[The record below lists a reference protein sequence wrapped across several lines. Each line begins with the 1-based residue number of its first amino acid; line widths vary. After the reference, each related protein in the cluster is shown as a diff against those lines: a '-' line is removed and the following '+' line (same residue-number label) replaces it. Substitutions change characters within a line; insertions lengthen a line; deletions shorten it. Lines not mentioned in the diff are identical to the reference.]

1 MNKLTRSQ
9 KNVIDMLSGAIN
21 HVVNEKFDYCEIV
34 LSVIVDSIESHKT
47 AHHNDLVIQRV
58 LGETMTDAENT
69 KRESIPLTPEQWAAL
84 ERIAAETNS
93 TADRGPT
100 TGQPS
105 WRALLRRI
113 ADGELTVTLKDTR

>member
-1 MNKLTRSQ
+1 MKISKYVNCGQCQKIVHVQIDANKLDNFICQQCYRD
-9 KNVIDMLSGAIN
+9 NA
-21 HVVNEKFDYCEIV
+21 
-34 LSVIVDSIESHKT
+34 
-47 AHHNDLVIQRV
+47 
-58 LGETMTDAENT
+58 MTDAENT

-113 ADGELTVTLKDTR
+113 ADGELIVTEKAE